1 MAVLKVIMLGDVVG
15 EPGLSALEK
24 QLPALR
30 EEYQAALI
38 TVNGENAAG
47 GFGMTETELRRILAA
62 GADAVS
68 SGNHIWEKRDFWPVL
83 ESETRVVRP
92 ANYPEGNPGRGWT
105 KIEAQGAV
113 FILVN
118 IQGREFMPHTDCPF
132 RTMDRL
138 LALDEFGAALPSPN
152 VRDSSPDARDASPD
166 SPPAAPVS
174 EQAANSEP
182 ESTKPEGRKPFIL
195 VDFHAEAA
203 QEKEALAFY
212 LDGRVSLLAGTHTH
226 VQTADERVLPKG
238 TGYITDLGMTGPG
251 GSIIGMDK
259 KICLDRSRTQ
269 ILYRM
274 ECADGGGTIQG
285 IAAELDSRS
294 GRALSIIRIN
304 RPNTPF
310 PL

>member
-1 MAVLKVIMLGDVVG
+1 MAVFKVIMLGDVVG
-15 EPGLSALEK
+15 EPGLKALEAC
-24 QLPALR
+24 LPGLQS
-30 EEYQAALI
+30 EYQAALV

-47 GFGMTETELRRILAA
+47 GFGMTEAELRRMLAA

-68 SGNHIWEKRDFWPVL
+68 SGNHIWEKRDFWPFL
-83 ESETRVVRP
+83 DSETRIVRP
-92 ANYPEGNPGRGWT
+92 ANYPEGSPGRGWT
-105 KIEAQGAV
+105 KIEKDGAV

-138 LALDEFGAALPSPN
+138 LDEF
-152 VRDSSPDARDASPD
+152 ASGGENPL
-166 SPPAAPVS
+166 
-174 EQAANSEP
+174 
-182 ESTKPEGRKPFIL
+182 IL
-195 VDFHAEAA
+195 VDFHAEAT

-238 TGYITDLGMTGPG
+238 TGYITDLGMTGPLD
-251 GSIIGMDK
+251 SIIGMDK

-274 ECADGGGTIQG
+274 ECAEGGGTVQG
-285 IAAELDSRS
+285 IVAELDSQS
-294 GRALSIIRIN
+294 GKALSITRIRKN
-304 RPNTPF
+304 
-310 PL
+310 LS